1 VPVARHNGG
10 GQSRPVVRAVFPGTF
25 DPVTV
30 GHVDVAERA
39 YHVFNELVVAVYLD
53 PPKRLTFD
61 VKERVAM
68 FQKAIVHL
76 KGVSVIEYHGLTVEL
91 ARQVG
96 AEVIVRGLRIG
107 SDFEYEREMALM
119 NRTIAQDID
128 TVCLLSS
135 LEHQFISSTRVKEIA
150 SLGGDVS
157 SMVPPHVLPLLKKKL
172 KAAGGR

>member
-1 VPVARHNGG
+1 LVK
-10 GQSRPVVRAVFPGTF
+10 AVFPGTF

-39 YHVFNELVVAVYLD
+39 HRLFDRLVIGVYVD
-53 PPKRLTFD
+53 PPKRLTFS

-68 FQKAIVHL
+68 FRRAVTHL
-76 KGVSVIEYHGLTVEL
+76 RGVEVVEYHGLTVDL

-96 AEVIVRGLRIG
+96 AMVIVRGLRIG

-119 NRTIAQDID
+119 NMAMQPDIE

-150 SLGGDVS
+150 GLGGDVS
-157 SMVPPHVLPLLKKKL
+157 SMVPPHVGPLLKRKL
-172 KAAGGR
+172 KAAGVR